1 MEFNRALA
9 LPGIRGVVI
18 GGYPSGGHDVSPA
31 DDPLWAEAQ
40 AADIPIGIHVSL
52 VTEPV
57 GHHSTTKASNS
68 FRFTSVPDRINEL
81 IYAEVFDRFPDL
93 KFMFAE
99 VDCGWVPYVIEQMD
113 KRHVRD
119 LQIPYVKT
127 KHLPSHYAE
136 HNIFYTYITDICAVL
151 LRREIGLD
159 KILWSSD
166 YPHTATDWPNSWTA
180 IDRAFE
186 GVPADEKQQMLAGNA
201 MGLYHID

>member
-1 MEFNRALA
+1 M
-9 LPGIRGVVI
+9 
-18 GGYPSGGHDVSPA
+18 
-31 DDPLWAEAQ
+31 
-40 AADIPIGIHVSL
+40 
-52 VTEPV
+52 
-57 GHHSTTKASNS
+57 
-68 FRFTSVPDRINEL
+68 

-127 KHLPSHYAE
+127 KHLPSPTRAQH
-136 HNIFYTYITDICAVL
+136 L
-151 LRREIGLD
+151 LHLHHRHLRGASSAPRSGLD